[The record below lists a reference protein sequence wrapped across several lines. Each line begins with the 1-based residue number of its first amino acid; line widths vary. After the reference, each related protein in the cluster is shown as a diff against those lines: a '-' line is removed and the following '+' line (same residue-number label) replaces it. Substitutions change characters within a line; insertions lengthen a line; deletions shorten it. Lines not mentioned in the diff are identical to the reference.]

1 MAELGIR
8 GIPTL
13 VGDAVRELRDLVADE
28 LALFRAEMAQGV
40 DRISLGLGLLIA
52 AAVLAITGLFTL
64 LLALVKGIA
73 VLVQSDALAALIV
86 GGTCL
91 GLALVLGLFGRSRAS
106 LAGLAP
112 TRTGRQI
119 KQDAQVLA
127 DRPGHRLQDDA

>member
-1 MAELGIR
+1 MAEPGIR
-8 GIPTL
+8 SIPTL

-40 DRISLGLGLLIA
+40 HRISLGLGLLLA
-52 AAVLAITGLFTL
+52 AAVLAIAGLFTL

-86 GGTCL
+86 GGTFLVLAL
-91 GLALVLGLFGRSRAS
+91 GLGLYGRSRAS
-106 LAGLAP
+106 LAGLEP

-119 KQDAQVLA
+119 RQDARVLTH
-127 DRPGHRLQDDA
+127 RPGPEIRDDA

>member
-1 MAELGIR
+1 MAEPGTR
-8 GIPTL
+8 SIPTL
-13 VGDAVRELRDLVADE
+13 VGDAVRELRDLIADE

-40 DRISLGLGLLIA
+40 HRISLA

-86 GGTCL
+86 GGSFLVLAL
-91 GLALVLGLFGRSRAS
+91 GLGLYGRTKTS
-106 LAGLAP
+106 LSGLEP

-119 KQDAQVLA
+119 KQDAQILTERRDV
-127 DRPGHRLQDDA
+127 

>member
-1 MAELGIR
+1 MAEPGIR
-8 GIPTL
+8 SIPTL

-40 DRISLGLGLLIA
+40 HRISLGLGLLLA
-52 AAVLAITGLFTL
+52 AAVLAIAGLFTL

-86 GGTCL
+86 GGTFL
-91 GLALVLGLFGRSRAS
+91 LLALVLGLYGRSRAS
-106 LAGLAP
+106 LAGLEP

-119 KQDAQVLA
+119 RQDARVLTH
-127 DRPGHRLQDDA
+127 RPGPDIRDDA